1 MPHRVD
7 ETVITTSATVGS
19 RGHNVLGELDMYR
32 RSKGRSKPGRAELFD
47 VIGVFPDSQKVDVIK
62 RAEFVHDK
70 RHARKVIGIPLDAV
84 LVQDNASVTGYELLA
99 RVKKIRP
106 RVGIV
111 GARGAKLREIFP
123 QTLIITVFYRDA
135 DFRVVTHL
143 GVS

>member
-84 LVQDNASVTGYELLA
+84 PVQDNASRAVNFSHESRRSGHA
-99 RVKKIRP
+99 
-106 RVGIV
+106 
-111 GARGAKLREIFP
+111 
-123 QTLIITVFYRDA
+123 
-135 DFRVVTHL
+135 
-143 GVS
+143 